1 MMKEPANLKFI
12 KSEADLKGR
21 LQPVVCGADILGYA
35 YVRSY
40 HEAWGIEPIVLSA
53 IDVKVTSSSKFCD
66 YRIIEG
72 LNDEQGF
79 VDAVSKI
86 GRELAAAGKVGILH
100 GSADWNTRIISA
112 NKELFS

>member
-1 MMKEPANLKFI
+1 MMKEPMNLQFI

-66 YRIIEG
+66 YRIVPN

-79 VDAVSKI
+79 IDAVSKVGQEI
-86 GRELAAAGKVGILH
+86 GRASCRERV
-100 GSADWNTRIISA
+100 
-112 NKELFS
+112 